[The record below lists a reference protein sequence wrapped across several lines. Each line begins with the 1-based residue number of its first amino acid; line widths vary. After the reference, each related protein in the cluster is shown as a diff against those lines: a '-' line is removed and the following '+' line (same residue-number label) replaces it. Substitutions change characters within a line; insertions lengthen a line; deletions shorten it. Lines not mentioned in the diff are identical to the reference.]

1 MMQRLSMRRLV
12 DILHFRFSAVAADD
26 AAVADLTAAFRIEAG
41 RIEDDASLI
50 CDLIAFHAVFEQRD
64 HLAFTAELII
74 TDE

>member
-12 DILHFRFSAVAADD
+12 DILHFRFSVAAADD

-50 CDLIAFHAVFEQRD
+50 CDLIALHAVFEQRD